1 MKFAYFVLP
10 HIGGTYTVFKQLRKG
25 LAMHGIDVHWLGF
38 GKSNPLVNPEWQSE
52 AAFGTMVEAPEAA
65 DEQAQARL
73 VAAAV
78 RNGGFDG
85 IFVNVLT
92 DRVQMNIARYLP
104 ANIMRIMI
112 VHNIT
117 PGTYAAAVAIKDHV
131 HATIGVSE
139 RCRGDLVEKYKFD
152 KERTFVIPN
161 AIDIEPFIGKKRG
174 SRDETGL
181 RMLSLGRIED
191 ASKGVFW
198 LPGIMDKS
206 PASVRLTIAG
216 NGPDLEQ
223 LKRKLSHHK
232 ERVTFLGAVQPDRIP
247 QLLLDH
253 DVLVMPSRFE
263 GYPMT
268 LIEAMAA
275 GCVPIVS
282 HIQGVTDTI
291 VIDKNSGFLFP
302 VGDHTEA
309 ARIISKLNADPAK
322 LASASSAAR
331 EAAEQAFTFEGM
343 ASQYHHVIERVT
355 TTRPHISAPLDLDDW
370 SFPRGLRSGLRTY
383 VPRPVKNWL
392 RVMRE
397 RYRYTPFGSF
407 S

>member
-1 MKFAYFVLP
+1 MKFAYFVRP

-38 GKSNPLVNPEWQSE
+38 EQSNPLLPEWQSE
-52 AAFGTMVEAPEAA
+52 TAFGTMVEAPEAA
-65 DEQAQARL
+65 DEQEQARL
-73 VAAAV
+73 VASAV
-78 RNGGFDG
+78 QNGGFDG
-85 IFVNVLT
+85 VFVNVLT
-92 DRVQMNIARYLP
+92 DRIQMNIARYLP
-104 ANIMRIMI
+104 AEIMRIMI

-139 RCRGDLVEKYKFD
+139 RCRRDLVEKYKFD
-152 KERTFVIPN
+152 RERTFVIPN
-161 AIDIEPFIGKKRG
+161 AIDIEPFTAMKRV
-174 SRDETGL
+174 SREAHGL

-198 LPGIMDKS
+198 LPGIMDNS
-206 PASVRLTIAG
+206 PASVSLTIAG

-223 LKRKLSHHK
+223 LRRKLSHHK
-232 ERVTFLGAVQPDRIP
+232 ERVTFLGPVQPDRIP
-247 QLLLDH
+247 QLLLEH
-253 DVLVMPSRFE
+253 DVLIMPSRFE

-268 LIEAMAA
+268 LIEAMAS

-282 HIQGVTDTI
+282 HIHGVTDTI
-291 VIDKNSGFLFP
+291 VADKKSGFLFP
-302 VGDHTEA
+302 VGDHAEA
-309 ARIISKLNADPAK
+309 ARIISELNADPAK
-322 LASASSAAR
+322 LASASFAAR
-331 EAAEQAFTFEGM
+331 KAAEHAFTFEGM
-343 ASQYHHVIERVT
+343 ASRYYHVIDRVAAT
-355 TTRPHISAPLDLDDW
+355 GPDIAAPLDLNDW

-397 RYRYTPFGSF
+397 RYRHTPFGSF